1 MSTLFNLTEATPEK
15 VNIVKG
21 KVNDRKCIDGFI
33 QDVNCLYLFDRGY
46 YNYSWYDELT
56 RNGINFVTRQTSNA
70 CVEEVNSRYTGIDNM
85 YDYDV
90 VLGSDYSKNKTQ
102 FIYREIL
109 IFDKYEKEVRF

>member
-1 MSTLFNLTEATPEK
+1 
-15 VNIVKG
+15 
-21 KVNDRKCIDGFI
+21 DRKCIDGFI

-90 VLGSDYSKNKTQ
+90 VLGSDYSKNKTE

-109 IFDKYEKEVRF
+109 IFDKYEKEVRFL